1 MIRLSI
7 TIFENM
13 LTLESRQQ
21 DFPVLQTLTYL
32 NSAAE
37 SIPPLVVGEAIRQ
50 YWEDK
55 LLGMKGREPHFAR
68 VEDCREISA
77 RMLGLQSDEV
87 SFCSCSSEAYNLL
100 ASALQLQAVDEV
112 VVNDL
117 DFPAGT
123 TPWGTSAQS
132 PTMRLWQSVEGA
144 LDLADL
150 LPLLNERT
158 RLVQVSLVSFYNG
171 YRIDW
176 VPMRD
181 AIRNAAPQALIS
193 VDVTQALGRVVL
205 DCNDADILIS
215 STHKWSLGI
224 HGGCIIGIPRDRA
237 ARLTTRA
244 GGWYHLTNAFEA
256 DRFERTETKQGAASF
271 SVGMPNFVSLYA
283 LNAGLRYVEAVGVE
297 AISRH
302 ADPLVEQTHRGLA
315 ELGITT
321 MARHRPAS
329 PTGIV
334 AFRHARS
341 AELNAALEREKIHVM
356 HHAGRIRISLHGY
369 NTTEDVSR
377 FLTVLST
384 ALKER

>member
-1 MIRLSI
+1 
-7 TIFENM
+7 M

-123 TPWGTSAQS
+123 TPWGTSAQP

-144 LDLADL
+144 LD
-150 LPLLNERT
+150 T
-158 RLVQVSLVSFYNG
+158 GS
-171 YRIDW
+171 
-176 VPMRD
+176 
-181 AIRNAAPQALIS
+181 
-193 VDVTQALGRVVL
+193 TGR
-205 DCNDADILIS
+205 
-215 STHKWSLGI
+215 
-224 HGGCIIGIPRDRA
+224 P
-237 ARLTTRA
+237 
-244 GGWYHLTNAFEA
+244 
-256 DRFERTETKQGAASF
+256 
-271 SVGMPNFVSLYA
+271 
-283 LNAGLRYVEAVGVE
+283 
-297 AISRH
+297 
-302 ADPLVEQTHRGLA
+302 
-315 ELGITT
+315 
-321 MARHRPAS
+321 
-329 PTGIV
+329 
-334 AFRHARS
+334 
-341 AELNAALEREKIHVM
+341 
-356 HHAGRIRISLHGY
+356 
-369 NTTEDVSR
+369 
-377 FLTVLST
+377 
-384 ALKER
+384 